1 MTGGPLDGIVVADFT
16 QLVQGPYAAQVLADL
31 GAEVIK
37 IEPPNGDWLR
47 RFALGNAYPGGES
60 ISFLAFNRN
69 KSSVVLDLKRAD
81 QVAAARRIVARADVV
96 LENFRPGVMERLGL
110 GYETLR
116 ELNPGLIYCASTG
129 YGTDGPYR
137 DRPGQ
142 DLLVQSLTGLPTLNG
157 RAGDPPIPVAVGV
170 ADMTAGLHMVY
181 GTLAALVERARTG
194 AGQRVDVNLLN
205 SLLALQSQE
214 LTAHLNTADRPRRNP
229 VMAGTPFTGA
239 PYGIYPTRDGHLAI
253 AMNAVSR
260 LMSALGLDG
269 WAGVDAQNV
278 TEPDADAA
286 IRAAVTGRL
295 AEKST
300 VEWLDVLLAK
310 DIWCAPLQDY
320 DAVAADPQVRHNG
333 MIVEIEHPTAGP
345 VRVIGPAVRF
355 GGRRADAEHRP
366 PPRLGEHTRDV
377 LTRLAGYDADETER
391 LAPGGA
397 S

>member
-1 MTGGPLDGIVVADFT
+1 MGTVSRGPLDGIVVADFT

-37 IEPPNGDWLR
+37 IEPPGGDWLR

-69 KSSVVLDLKRAD
+69 KTSVVLNLKQAD
-81 QVAAARRIVARADVV
+81 QVEAARRIVARADVV
-96 LENFRPGVMERLGL
+96 LENFRPGVMDRLGL
-110 GYETLR
+110 GYESLR
-116 ELNPGLIYCASTG
+116 ELNPGLVYCASTG
-129 YGTDGPYR
+129 YGADGPYR

-142 DLLVQSLTGLPTLNG
+142 DLLVQSITGLPTLNG
-157 RAGDPPIPVAVGV
+157 RDGDPPTPVAVGV

-194 AGQRVDVNLLN
+194 TGQRVEVNLLN
-205 SLLALQSQE
+205 SLLAVQCQE
-214 LTAHLNTADRPRRNP
+214 LTAHLNTTDRPRRNP

-253 AMNAVSR
+253 AMNPVSR

-269 WAGVDAQNV
+269 WADVDAQNV
-278 TEPDADAA
+278 TEPGADAA
-286 IRAAVTGRL
+286 IRAAITGRL
-295 AEKST
+295 AELST
-300 VEWLDVLLAK
+300 VEWLEVLLAK
-310 DIWCAPLQDY
+310 DIWCAPLNDY
-320 DAVAADPQVRHNG
+320 DAVAEDPQVRHNG

-355 GGRRADAEHRP
+355 SGSPAGGEHRP
-366 PPRLGEHTRDV
+366 PPRLGEHTREV
-377 LTRLAGYDADETER
+377 LTGLAGYSATEAER
-391 LAPGGA
+391 LIW
-397 S
+397 

>member
-1 MTGGPLDGIVVADFT
+1 VTGGPLAGFVVADFT
-16 QLVQGPYAAQVLADL
+16 QLVQGPYAAQILADL

-37 IEPPNGDWLR
+37 IEPPGGDWLR
-47 RFALGNAYPGGES
+47 HFALGNAYPGGES

-69 KSSVVLDLKRAD
+69 KSSVVLDLKQAD
-81 QVAAARRIVARADVV
+81 QVDAARRIVAGADVV

-116 ELNPGLIYCASTG
+116 ELNPRLVYCASTG

-142 DLLVQSLTGLPTLNG
+142 DLLIQSITGLPTLIG
-157 RAGDPPIPVAVGV
+157 RAGDPPTPVAVGV

-181 GTLAALVERARTG
+181 GTLAALVERSRTG

-214 LTAHLNTADRPRRNP
+214 LTAHLNTDARPRRNET
-229 VMAGTPFTGA
+229 MAGTPFTGA
-239 PYGIYPTRDGHLAI
+239 PYGIYPTRDGYVAI
-253 AMNAVSR
+253 AMNAVNR
-260 LMSALGLDG
+260 LMSVLEIDG
-269 WAGVDAQNV
+269 WAEVAAQNV
-278 TEPDADAA
+278 TDPDADAA
-286 IRAAVTGRL
+286 IRTAIIERL
-295 AEKST
+295 AAGT
-300 VEWLDVLLAK
+300 TARWLDVLLAK
-310 DIWCAPLQDY
+310 DIWCAPLNDY
-320 DAVAADPQVRHNG
+320 DAVERDPQVLHNG

-355 GGRRADAEHRP
+355 SGAPAGVPHRP
-366 PPRLGEHTRDV
+366 PPRLGEHTDEV
-377 LTRLAGYDADETER
+377 LGRF
-391 LAPGGA
+391 